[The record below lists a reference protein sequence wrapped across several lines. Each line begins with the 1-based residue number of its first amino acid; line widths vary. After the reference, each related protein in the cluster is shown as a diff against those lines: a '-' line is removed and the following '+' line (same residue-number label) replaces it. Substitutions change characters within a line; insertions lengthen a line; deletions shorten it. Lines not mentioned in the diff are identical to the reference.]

1 VSRLTTIDSTND
13 ELVRRCQRGPTTD
26 RTVLFAD
33 VQTAGRGRLDR
44 RWDAPPGENLLFSI
58 LFAPPIINPQRLQ
71 HAVALAV
78 VDVARHLGVHGAVLK
93 WPNDIIVTEPEGDG
107 DRSDNSKL
115 AGMLSTM
122 TSDGS
127 VIIGTGCNVNWAPDR
142 ATSMLAQSTTR
153 QEVVDVLRLVLS
165 ALDKLLGLAP
175 EQMDDLYR
183 SRVDT
188 IGRRVRV
195 ELPNGENV
203 VGRATQ
209 LDADGALE
217 VIDECAMTHRF
228 HAADV
233 VHLRPE

>member
-1 VSRLTTIDSTND
+1 MSRLTTIDSTND
-13 ELVRRCQRGPTTD
+13 ELVRRCQGGSIAD

-33 VQTAGRGRLDR
+33 AQTAGHGRLDR
-44 RWDAPPGENLLFSI
+44 RWDAPPGENLLFSV
-58 LFAPPIINPQRLQ
+58 LFAPPISDPQRLQ

-78 VDVARHLGVHGAVLK
+78 VDVAHLLGVHEAVLK
-93 WPNDIIVTEPEGDG
+93 WPNDIIVNDPASESDG
-107 DRSDNSKL
+107 RATSKL

-127 VIIGTGCNVNWAPDR
+127 VIVGTGCNVNWAPDG
-142 ATSMLAQSTTR
+142 ATSILAQSATR
-153 QEVVDVLRLVLS
+153 HEVIEVLRHVLS
-165 ALDKLLGLAP
+165 ALDELLTLAP
-175 EQMDDLYR
+175 EQLDDLYR

-195 ELPNGENV
+195 ELPNGEKV
-203 VGRATQ
+203 VGRATR

-217 VIDECAMTHRF
+217 IVDECAMTHRF